1 MRRLPLPPGL
11 PSRIGD
17 VRTTGPGLPGQELPG
32 PELPGRT
39 DMPDYE
45 AEYQPVQAP
54 LRQAL
59 GLTARQAG
67 LLAKLEITTPL
78 DLLRHVPFRYEDWT
92 ELVPLASLSDGELA
106 VFRARIAGTPTVRRR
121 GRLSTVRVKL
131 ADETATI
138 GAIWFNQ
145 PWLAEKL
152 EPGAHAV
159 FRGRIRRTGG
169 RFEVTN
175 PAIESLGDGN
185 VAETAYLHP
194 VYPLTAGLT
203 RQQLERFIGAALTRF
218 GELIP
223 EALPA
228 ELRRRHRLA
237 DVAYAYRIIH
247 QPPDGEQLAAARRRL
262 AFEELFML
270 QTGLALLRRTN
281 ERGARALPLLLD
293 EAGLGRY
300 RAVVTALPFAPT
312 RAQQRVAN
320 EIYLDLTRTRPMA
333 RLVQG
338 DVGSGKT
345 LVAAL
350 AMLQAVLCGHQAVL
364 MAPTA
369 VLALQHERTL
379 RQLLG
384 DKARILLLTGSTPAG
399 ERRTILREIRTG
411 DCDIVVGTH
420 AVIED
425 RVVFRSLALAVT
437 DEQHRFGV
445 RQRLRLAGGE
455 EGQESETTVPH
466 VLVMSATPI
475 PRTLGLILYG
485 DLDISRIDEMPA
497 GRQPVMTYTVSDR
510 TLARAWALLRRE
522 LESGAQGFVV
532 CPTIRAGEEEGR
544 RSVEATYE
552 ELSSGPFADRRVGLL
567 HGDLPAKEKAA
578 VMDSFMGGEVEL
590 LVATTVI
597 EVGIDQPNA
606 TVMLIMD
613 ADRFGLAQ
621 LHQLRGRIGRGER
634 RSFCLL
640 HSEREDETARA
651 RLTTLCRTT
660 DGFEIAEADLQMRGP
675 GDFFG
680 TRQHGLPRLRVAN
693 LYEDASLLQEAQ
705 QASAE
710 LLERD
715 PGLQDPANRRIRPAL
730 HRLFGL
736 EQAQMGL

>member
-1 MRRLPLPPGL
+1 MKIAEPG
-11 PSRIGD
+11 
-17 VRTTGPGLPGQELPG
+17 V
-32 PELPGRT
+32 PEPVDR
-39 DMPDYE
+39 PDYE
-45 AEYQPVQAP
+45 AEYEPFQVP
-54 LRQAL
+54 LRLSL

-67 LLAKLEITTPL
+67 LLAKLEIQTPL
-78 DLLRHVPFRYEDWT
+78 DLIRHVPFRYEDWT
-92 ELVPLASLSDGELA
+92 ELAPIASLRDGETS
-106 VFRARIAGTPTVRRR
+106 VFRALIAGTPTIRRR
-121 GRLSTVRVKL
+121 GRCSTVRATL
-131 ADETATI
+131 ADETATL
-138 GAIWFNQ
+138 GAVWFNQ

-159 FRGRIRRTGG
+159 FRGRIRRSGG
-169 RFEVTN
+169 RFEVLN

-203 RQQLERFIGAALTRF
+203 RQQLERYIGAALTRY
-218 GELIP
+218 GERIP

-228 ELRRRHRLA
+228 ELRRRHHLA

-247 QPPDGEQLAAARRRL
+247 QPPDWEQLAAARRRL
-262 AFEELFML
+262 AFEELFMV
-270 QTGLALLRRTN
+270 QTGLTLLRRNN
-281 ERGARALPLLLD
+281 ERQAAALPLALD
-293 EAGLGRY
+293 GSGLERY
-300 RAVVTALPFAPT
+300 RAVAAALPFTPT

-320 EIYLDLTRTRPMA
+320 EIYRDLTLTRPMA

-350 AMLQAVLCGHQAVL
+350 AMLQAVICGHQAVL

-369 VLALQHERTL
+369 VLASQHERTL
-379 RQLLG
+379 RELLG
-384 DKARILLLTGSTPAG
+384 QEARIRLLTGATPAG
-399 ERRTILREIRTG
+399 ERRGILREIRTG

-445 RQRLRLAGGE
+445 RQRLRLAGAE
-455 EGQESETTVPH
+455 EDQETEAPAPH

-497 GRQPVMTYTVSDR
+497 GRQPVRTYTVADKS
-510 TLARAWALLRRE
+510 LPRAWALLQRE

-544 RSVEATYE
+544 RTVEATWE
-552 ELSSGPFADRRVGLL
+552 ELSTGPFAGWRVGLL
-567 HGDLPAKEKAA
+567 HGDLPAKEKKA
-578 VMDSFMGGEVEL
+578 VMDGFMAGEVQL

-621 LHQLRGRIGRGER
+621 LHQLRGRIGRGGR
-634 RSFCLL
+634 ASFCLL
-640 HSEREDETARA
+640 HSEREDQTARA
-651 RLTTLCRTT
+651 RLAALCTTT
-660 DGFEIAEADLQMRGP
+660 DGFAIAEADLEMRGP

-693 LYEDASLLQEAQ
+693 LYEDADLLQEAQ

-710 LLERD
+710 LLELD
-715 PGLQDPANRRIRPAL
+715 PGLEDPANRRIRPAL
-730 HRLFGL
+730 RRLFGL